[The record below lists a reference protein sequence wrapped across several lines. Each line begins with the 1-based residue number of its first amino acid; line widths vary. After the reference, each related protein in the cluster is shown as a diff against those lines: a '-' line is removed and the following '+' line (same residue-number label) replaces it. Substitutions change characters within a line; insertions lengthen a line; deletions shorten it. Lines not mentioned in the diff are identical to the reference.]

1 MIISKKI
8 VKAIVRWTLP
18 EGFCDVVRRVHKKRE
33 ILDRKARQTLASNHQ
48 LKDVHNGERCFI
60 LATGPSINKQNLKLL
75 RGEKCIAVSN
85 FFLHPDYNIIK
96 PYYYCVAQCHSPV
109 TEEAWQAW
117 ISEMADRTI
126 DAAMFFSLKDQPSI
140 LLNGNFMNRKVF
152 YLKFGESWDGAFVG
166 DIDIT
171 RPLPLPQSVT
181 LIALVVAL
189 YLGFRNIHLLGC
201 DHDGFLHVYESRHF
215 YDENKDVL
223 VKKGYNEWYQR
234 DLGEQFRAAY
244 NLWLQYK
251 VIRAYAQKNGI
262 NIYNA
267 TEGGYLDVFPR
278 VDFSSLFE

>member
-1 MIISKKI
+1 
-8 VKAIVRWTLP
+8 
-18 EGFCDVVRRVHKKRE
+18 
-33 ILDRKARQTLASNHQ
+33 
-48 LKDVHNGERCFI
+48 
-60 LATGPSINKQNLKLL
+60 
-75 RGEKCIAVSN
+75 
-85 FFLHPDYNIIK
+85 
-96 PYYYCVAQCHSPV
+96 
-109 TEEAWQAW
+109 
-117 ISEMADRTI
+117 MADRTI